1 MQICVCGSR
10 AERLAQSLLSRSRSR
25 SRVGGGGADKDGSDG
40 PDMAM
45 QMNPRLMQDLRS
57 SASDGSGGVS
67 AELIESLD
75 DAPSA
80 ATWSQLRGSLAQ
92 VLRNAKSLA
101 TENAALK
108 KSLERAAEA
117 GGDTMAAAMGTYGGS
132 PQAVLGGG
140 AKNRREFAQVGSA
153 GGSNAA
159 SAASMRGLASYGSSR
174 QLQGALQRS
183 PSQRPASLA
192 RPGSSGAL
200 SSSGLELASLD
211 ASSSFASANPLATQ
225 PSSGSAAMK
234 RQPLAVTRRSTSRS
248 AAAAGA
254 GAAAATESPLA
265 GLTRGGASGAARSD
279 ISPLLLPMEGEG
291 AAPAMEPLPLA
302 Q

>member
-10 AERLAQSLLSRSRSR
+10 AERLAQSLLSRSNSR
-25 SRVGGGGADKDGSDG
+25 ARVGGGADKGGSDG
-40 PDMAM
+40 PDIAM
-45 QMNPRLMQDLRS
+45 QMNPRLMQDLRT
-57 SASDGSGGVS
+57 SASDGSGGIS

-80 ATWSQLRGSLAQ
+80 ATWSQLRGSIAQ

-108 KSLERAAEA
+108 KSLERVEA
-117 GGDTMAAAMGTYGGS
+117 GGDISAAMGTYGAS
-132 PQAVLGGG
+132 PQAVLGP
-140 AKNRREFAQVGSA
+140 KSRREFAQVGSA
-153 GGSNAA
+153 GGGT
-159 SAASMRGLASYGSSR
+159 AASMRGLASFGSSR

-200 SSSGLELASLD
+200 SSSGGGGSSPSLELAPLN
-211 ASSSFASANPLATQ
+211 ASSPFASANPLAGSSQLQQ
-225 PSSGSAAMK
+225 PGSRK
-234 RQPLAVTRRSTSRS
+234 VAVAVSRRSTSRGTG
-248 AAAAGA
+248 AAGA
-254 GAAAATESPLA
+254 GASAATESPLA
-265 GLTRGGASGAARSD
+265 GLARGAASGAVRSD

-291 AAPAMEPLPLA
+291 TAPAMEPLPRA